1 MFMGQQQGLAQ
12 TLTPENQL
20 IYLRHIM
27 EQAQTP
33 QEKNA
38 TMLLIGQT
46 GTLQALMYAQNYLQ
60 DKSVKKSATKAIS
73 TIAKAHPEYKEFVS
87 LLMVKT

>member
-1 MFMGQQQGLAQ
+1 MRRIINKSLLAGTIVLASMFLGQQQMQAQ

-27 EQAQTP
+27 EQAQTA

-46 GTLQALMYAQNYLQ
+46 GTLQAMMYAQN
-60 DKSVKKSATKAIS
+60 
-73 TIAKAHPEYKEFVS
+73 
-87 LLMVKT
+87 

>member
-1 MFMGQQQGLAQ
+1 MRRIINKSILAGTIVLASMFCGQQQTQAQ

-27 EQAQTP
+27 EQAQTV

-46 GTLQALMYAQNYLQ
+46 GTLQAMMYAQN
-60 DKSVKKSATKAIS
+60 
-73 TIAKAHPEYKEFVS
+73 
-87 LLMVKT
+87 